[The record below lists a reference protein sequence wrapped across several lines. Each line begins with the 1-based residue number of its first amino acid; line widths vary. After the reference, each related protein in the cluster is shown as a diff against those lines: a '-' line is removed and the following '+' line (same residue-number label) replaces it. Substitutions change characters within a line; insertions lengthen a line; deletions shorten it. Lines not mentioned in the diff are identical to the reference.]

1 MLDLLDQYHARATFF
16 VNGDNFARGHIDD
29 PATLWPDIVRR
40 MHSAGHQIGSH
51 TWSHADLSLVD
62 SEERYWQMTRL
73 EKALINILGFY
84 PSYLR
89 PPFASCDWS
98 CQADMAELGYH
109 VLNFDVDTKDYEN
122 DSPAAVRTSIDRFAS
137 AISGAP
143 ASSSYIVLSHDVYG
157 QTTDTLL
164 AFMLEMIDKEGFM
177 AVTVGECLGDPV
189 QNWYRMP

>member
-1 MLDLLDQYHARATFF
+1 
-16 VNGDNFARGHIDD
+16 
-29 PATLWPDIVRR
+29 
-40 MHSAGHQIGSH
+40 
-51 TWSHADLSLVD
+51 
-62 SEERYWQMTRL
+62 MTRL
-73 EKALINILGFY
+73 EKALIDILGFY

-89 PPFASCDWS
+89 PPFASCDWD

-122 DSPAAVRTSIDRFAS
+122 ASPAAIQTSIDKFAW
-137 AISGAP
+137 AISGDP
-143 ASSSYIVLSHDVYG
+143 ALSSYIVLSHDVYA

-164 AFMLEMIDKEGFM
+164 RFMLETIEREGFK